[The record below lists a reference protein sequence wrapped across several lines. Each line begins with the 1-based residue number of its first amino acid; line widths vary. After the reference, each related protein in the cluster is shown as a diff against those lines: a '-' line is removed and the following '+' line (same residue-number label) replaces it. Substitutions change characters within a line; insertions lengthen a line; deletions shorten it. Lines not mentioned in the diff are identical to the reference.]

1 MTPFGEVVT
10 LHRRVITGQD
20 VYHDDVYS
28 DVDEDVQSLA
38 FAPGASVEVTQ
49 GRDTITTQ
57 PTVYVP
63 AGTEVTGTSAVTAR
77 GTRYEVDG
85 EPRAWISPY
94 TGRQPGVEIRLVGVT
109 G

>member
-1 MTPFGEVVT
+1 LIGEPVV
-10 LHRRVITGQD
+10 LHRRVVTGQD
-20 VYHDDVYS
+20 GYHNDVYT
-28 DVDEDVQSLA
+28 DADDQVQALA

-57 PTVYVP
+57 PTVYLP
-63 AGTEVTGTSAVTAR
+63 AGTAVDGTSAVTAR

-85 EPRAWISPY
+85 MPRDWRNPF
-94 TGRQPGVEIRLVGVT
+94 TGHQPGIEIRLTSVT